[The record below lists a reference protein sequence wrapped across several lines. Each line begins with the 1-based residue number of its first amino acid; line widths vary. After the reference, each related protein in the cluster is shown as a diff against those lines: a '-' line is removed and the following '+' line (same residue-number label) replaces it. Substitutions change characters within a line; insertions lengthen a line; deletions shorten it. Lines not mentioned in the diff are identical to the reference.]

1 MAKKKAIK
9 KSAKKTTL
17 KKGSAEAKRKM
28 AKVRAAKTKQINTLK
43 KEQLKG
49 KLYQRA
55 VKKTTTGGKRYKYN
69 VIKDEN
75 LPAKKPGK
83 RIAKKSGN
91 VYYEYRVNR
100 SDMPGSMTGIKKHY
114 DKNSHNVNFK
124 IVSGIGKIPNAYD
137 MNAVT
142 EIKMFIENDGNLY
155 RQQTLPILKNLSK
168 KYQKGT
174 FDVTKASKLYRY
186 LIDNGLQKYHKQ
198 FGNRGSKWYNI
209 LNTSDRQFLAEWFA
223 DETLAELQAGNI
235 WN

>member
-9 KSAKKTTL
+9 KAVKKTTL

-28 AKVRAAKTKQINTLK
+28 AKVRAAKTKEINKLK

-100 SDMPGSMTGIKKHY
+100 SDMPGSLTGMEKHY
-114 DKNSHNVNFK
+114 DKNSHNYNFT
-124 IVSGIGKIPNAYD
+124 ISGLNSKRDLLDKVYKNLAMAELSLLSYKNALKNYKLD
-137 MNAVT
+137 TLTKNKYNK
-142 EIKMFIENDGNLY
+142 EIKFINKTINQYKKNIAL
-155 RQQTLPILKNLSK
+155 LKK
-168 KYQKGT
+168 
-174 FDVTKASKLYRY
+174 
-186 LIDNGLQKYHKQ
+186 
-198 FGNRGSKWYNI
+198 
-209 LNTSDRQFLAEWFA
+209 
-223 DETLAELQAGNI
+223 
-235 WN
+235 